1 MSNIDKK
8 IVQEV
13 IEDLQFGNLDEV
25 IETLQGQEVSN
36 ELAQMDEVR
45 TAALQG
51 IRYHLLDSRGDGVI
65 ETAGRI
71 RDLFKV
77 PNSKLEAEAR
87 QGIENW
93 TMDQGREHGE
103 KICEMFGIPK
113 EFMESKEVKVAEQR
127 FFELNR
133 QREGDL
139 M

>member
-77 PNSKLEAEAR
+77 PNSKLEA
-87 QGIENW
+87 
-93 TMDQGREHGE
+93 
-103 KICEMFGIPK
+103 
-113 EFMESKEVKVAEQR
+113 
-127 FFELNR
+127 
-133 QREGDL
+133 
-139 M
+139 